1 MRRPLIG
8 ITCNLKA
15 KGAPE
20 YGTKGEVH
28 LLKEP
33 YVKAVLKA
41 GGHPLLIPAQDDPEA
56 IPFLLDLFHGLVV
69 SGGGDDVHPSFY
81 GEGSHP
87 HLGETYPKRN
97 AFEVALVREALQRDL
112 PLLGICGG
120 HQVLN
125 VAAGGSLIQDIPSQ
139 LNGSLCHRPTD
150 GSRDYEYHDVLFE
163 GSSRLADIAGTGR
176 ARVNSSHHQC
186 VKTLAPG
193 FKAAALAEDGVIE
206 AIEGE
211 DFRFAVGVQWHPEV
225 LYGKEPTSTR
235 LIEAFLRTAL
245 DERKAC

>member
-8 ITCNLKA
+8 ITCNIKP

-20 YGTKGEVH
+20 YGTKEEVH

-33 YVKAVLKA
+33 YVSAVLKA
-41 GGHPLLIPAQDDPEA
+41 GGHPLLIPAQDDVEA
-56 IPFLLDLFHGLVV
+56 IPFLLDLFHGLVI
-69 SGGGDDVHPSFY
+69 SGGGEDVHPSFY
-81 GEGSHP
+81 GEEPHP
-87 HLGETYPKRN
+87 HLGETNPKRN
-97 AFEVALVREALQRDL
+97 AFELALVREALERDL

-139 LNGSLCHRPTD
+139 LKGSLCHRPTD
-150 GSRDYEYHDVLFE
+150 DSRDYEYHAVLFE
-163 GSSRLADIAGTGR
+163 GSSHLADIAGAGR

-186 VKTLAPG
+186 VKTLAAG

-211 DFRFAVGVQWHPEV
+211 GYRFVLGVQWHPEV
-225 LYGKEPTSTR
+225 LYGKEPVSTR
-235 LIEAFLRTAL
+235 LIEAFLRAAV
-245 DERKAC
+245 DKRKAL